1 MKKLLFLAAVLFALC
16 ACNRDEM
23 NSPSNSPGKTE
34 IAPHFYGWMTLD
46 NAAPETRG
54 VANSSKVWSRPMAE
68 KNLTVKF
75 LNGTERY
82 QEFVKEVAPE
92 WEKYANVKFEFVS
105 DDQDALIRV
114 GFDYV
119 KGMSSSWALT
129 GTDHLQVYDKQDEAT
144 VHFSQWRRASDAAKR
159 SDVLRAF
166 GQVLGLELE
175 FRHPDF
181 TPGWITDANGNIDEE
196 TIREYWEY
204 ELNGLISWE
213 ELKKVVLDP
222 LNVPAFLIEKTD
234 TYDSNSVMS
243 WPFYEMIAQNIPVV
257 EFDEDY
263 KTELSEQDKVFIARL
278 YGEPK
283 GGDIT
288 IPESVT
294 CIVPLVKFDYT
305 GSKFRISLST
315 SSNLIIDLNKNT
327 GELVK
332 GDSRYISIPE
342 GAETPYTV
350 TIEHEYTGNNLH
362 HITISEIAKS
372 TNGAPTE
379 SYALQ
384 GFDLQTG
391 VGMEN
396 LNFQPQVP
404 NKALS
409 YVRVRGGDN
418 FKAQQFNF
426 ENNECLKELYLSQIG
441 NSTVTVNNCQNLEV
455 FATTPFIAKWDLE
468 SMDVDLSGVNR
479 KIRNMALSLE
489 KHPIEELVF
498 ERPSLIVMRP
508 DTIPT
513 YPWHPDDPVGPT
525 LPDSLVVDPPGEQF
539 FQPWPADP
547 QQSYSL
553 NGTGLTIS
561 NCPNLR
567 KISLDHTQIQTFD
580 FSAFKHLEYV
590 YLSSTPE
597 YIIDGLASGGNNL
610 KSVLTTLVG
619 RPNKDIGKI
628 IIRGMAQM
636 LGDYGELRRLYYGYT
651 PVKFDKYSINTT
663 VTIKNWAIC
672 WDPTYEFR
680 VLTTSND

>member
-1 MKKLLFLAAVLFALC
+1 
-16 ACNRDEM
+16 
-23 NSPSNSPGKTE
+23 
-34 IAPHFYGWMTLD
+34 MTLD

-54 VANSSKVWSRPMAE
+54 VANSSKIWSRPIAE

-82 QEFVKEVAPE
+82 REFVKDVAPE
-92 WEKYANVKFEFVS
+92 WEKHANVKFHFVE

-166 GQVLGLELE
+166 GQTLGLELE

-196 TIREYWEY
+196 AIREYWEY

-234 TYDSNSVMS
+234 SYDSNSVMS

-263 KTELSEQDKVFIARL
+263 KTELSEQDKAFIARL
-278 YGEPK
+278 YGK
-283 GGDIT
+283 
-288 IPESVT
+288 PEGEIIRPEEDY
-294 CIVPLVKFDYT
+294 IVPLVEFDYT
-305 GSKFRISLST
+305 GGKFCISLST
-315 SSNLIIDLNKNT
+315 SSNLIIYLNNT

-332 GDSRYISIPE
+332 GDIHYISIPE
-342 GAETPYTV
+342 GAETPYTATV
-350 TIEHEYTGNNLH
+350 ECNYADDKTH
-362 HITISEIAKS
+362 HITISEIAQS

-391 VGMEN
+391 DGMEN

-409 YVRVRGGDN
+409 YVRVQGGDN

-426 ENNECLKELYLSQIG
+426 ENNEYLKELYLSQIG

-455 FATTPFIAKWDLE
+455 FATTPYIAKWDLE
-468 SMDVDLSGVNR
+468 SMDVDLSDVDR
-479 KIRNMALSLE
+479 KIRNMSLSLE
-489 KHPIEELVF
+489 KSPIEELVF
-498 ERPSLIVMRP
+498 EQPSLTVMRP

-513 YPWHPDDPVGPT
+513 YPWHPDDPIGPT
-525 LPDSLVVDPPGEQF
+525 VPDSIVINPPF
-539 FQPWPADP
+539 TLLIQPWPVDP
-547 QQSYSL
+547 QQNYSL
-553 NGTGLTIS
+553 NGTGLSIS
-561 NCPNLR
+561 NCPNLK
-567 KISLDHTQIQTFD
+567 KISLDHTQIQNFD
-580 FSAFKHLEYV
+580 FSDFEHLEYV

-597 YIIDGLASGGNNL
+597 YIIDGEASGGSNL

-619 RPNKDIGKI
+619 RPNKGIGKI
-628 IIRGMAQM
+628 IIRGMAHKM
-636 LGDYGELRRLYYGYT
+636 DTKGEIGRLYYDYT
-651 PVKFDKYSINTT
+651 PVKFDKYYINTV
-663 VTIKNWAIC
+663 VTGKNWAIC
-672 WDPTYEFR
+672 WDPIYKFK

>member
-16 ACNRDEM
+16 ACSRDEM
-23 NSPSNSPGKTE
+23 NSSGNSPGQTE

-82 QEFVKEVAPE
+82 QQFVKDVAPE
-92 WEKYANVKFEFVS
+92 WEKHANVKFQFVG
-105 DDQDALIRV
+105 DDEDALIRV

-166 GQVLGLELE
+166 GQTLGLELE

-196 TIREYWEY
+196 AIREYWEY

-278 YGEPK
+278 YGEPE
-283 GGDIT
+283 GEI
-288 IPESVT
+288 IRPEEDY
-294 CIVPLVKFDYT
+294 IVPLVEFDYT
-305 GSKFRISLST
+305 GNKFCISLST
-315 SSNLIIDLNKNT
+315 SSNLVINLNKNT

-332 GDSRYISIPE
+332 GDIRYISIPE
-342 GAETPYTV
+342 DAETPYTV

-372 TNGAPTE
+372 ANGAPTE

-404 NKALS
+404 NMALS
-409 YVRVRGGDN
+409 YVRVRGGVG
-418 FKAQQFNF
+418 FVEQQFNF
-426 ENNECLKELYLSQIG
+426 EGNNSLKELYLSEIG

-468 SMDVDLSGVNR
+468 SMDADLSDVGT
-479 KIRNMALSLE
+479 KIRNMSLSLE

-498 ERPSLIVMRP
+498 EQPSLTIMPP

-513 YPWHPDDPVGPT
+513 YPWHPDDPVDPT
-525 LPDSLVVDPPGEQF
+525 LPDSLVVDPPVTRF
-539 FQPWPADP
+539 IQPWPVDP

-561 NCPNLR
+561 NCPNLK
-567 KISLDHTQIQTFD
+567 KISLDHTLIQTFD

-597 YIIDGLASGGNNL
+597 YIIDGEASGGNNL

-619 RPNKDIGKI
+619 RQNRDIGKI
-628 IIRGMAQM
+628 IIRGMTSKVNSFGA
-636 LGDYGELRRLYYGYT
+636 LSLYYYDYA
-651 PVKFDKYSINTT
+651 PVKFDKYYINTV
-663 VTIKNWAIC
+663 VTGKNWAIC